1 MNQDVSSLACARCGG
16 YTFCYLDLFRHVCY
30 ISFSWCYCVCLK
42 HNPLCNCL
50 CSSSF
55 LPAVSGTSKFKLVF
69 LILKI
74 WKCGGLKSWAQH
86 FPRYSCKI
94 WYKNWYLH
102 FCKTYDHQIWQAGTS
117 AGFDSNETYQAGAG
131 DKSDIL
137 KILHFLYQS
146 AYGHQTWKD
155 GNLDWWAPAH
165 KVKWPFDHVTN

>member
-1 MNQDVSSLACARCGG
+1 MPPLACARCRGH
-16 YTFCYLDLFRHVCY
+16 TFCYLDLFRHVCY

-74 WKCGGLKSWAQH
+74 WKCGGLKCWVQH

-94 WYKNWYLH
+94 WYNNWYLY
-102 FCKTYDHQIWQAGTS
+102 FCKTTKFGKQAHLQDLTQMKLIKQVLVTKV
-117 AGFDSNETYQAGAG
+117 TY
-131 DKSDIL
+131 
-137 KILHFLYQS
+137 
-146 AYGHQTWKD
+146 
-155 GNLDWWAPAH
+155 
-165 KVKWPFDHVTN
+165 